1 MYVPPRLRAPCHHPT
16 RRACNFIVGPAD
28 PTSRYAKWHTWPV
41 STRPDLQ
48 FPVAVSTNLAN
59 RGQGTVVAVVVSLV
73 SLESLVG
80 RHEIEAC
87 ALLAC
92 STSFGIFILS
102 DRFAA
107 EGDGDRFS
115 SSAVEFRFL
124 GLVPLECGNGM
135 GII

>member
-1 MYVPPRLRAPCHHPT
+1 MRNGIRGPFPRGRISSFQLLCRRILR
-16 RRACNFIVGPAD
+16 I
-28 PTSRYAKWHTWPV
+28 
-41 STRPDLQ
+41 
-48 FPVAVSTNLAN
+48 
-59 RGQGTVVAVVVSLV
+59 GQGTVVAVVVSLV

-107 EGDGDRFS
+107 EGDGNRFS

>member
-59 RGQGTVVAVVVSLV
+59 RGQGIVVSLV

-107 EGDGDRFS
+107 ERDGNRFS

>member
-28 PTSRYAKWHTWPV
+28 PPSRYAKWHTWPV

-102 DRFAA
+102 DRFV
-107 EGDGDRFS
+107 EGDGNRFS